1 MNKYGNRKVVIDG
14 IEFMSQKEGNRYC
27 ELKLMQKAKMISNLQ
42 LQPKFMLQ
50 EGFKKN
56 GKKYQAITYIADFMY
71 FDNIEKRTIVEDV
84 KSEATKTDVYKIKK
98 KLFEYKYKE
107 LTINEVE

>member
-27 ELKLMQKAKMISNLQ
+27 ELKLLQRAGEISNLR
-42 LQPKFMLQ
+42 LQPKFILQ

-56 GKKYQAITYIADFMY
+56 GKTYQAITYIADFSY
-71 FDNIEKRTIVEDV
+71 YR
-84 KSEATKTDVYKIKK
+84 SR
-98 KLFEYKYKE
+98 
-107 LTINEVE
+107 